1 MDINLLRSLVTLAA
15 FAAFVGIV
23 WWAYGPARKERF
35 ERDAQLPF
43 IEDDPS
49 PRKPAEGGA
58 GSVGFADGCDPGAGF
73 RAEETARSCVPA
85 RSHPHIRHG
94 APAPRFGTPLPS
106 GEGKV
111 RREMTYRSFPNDRM
125 GARR

>member
-43 IEDDPS
+43 IEDED
-49 PRKPAEGGA
+49 K
-58 GSVGFADGCDPGAGF
+58 
-73 RAEETARSCVPA
+73 
-85 RSHPHIRHG
+85 
-94 APAPRFGTPLPS
+94 
-106 GEGKV
+106 
-111 RREMTYRSFPNDRM
+111 
-125 GARR
+125 GARQ